1 MSPKPQDFTAWPR
14 VSCLRALSLV
24 STQTCSPVQTEVVP
38 APSVTLPPAF
48 CWSWWG
54 LQVVP

>member
-1 MSPKPQDFTAWPR
+1 MSPKPQDFMDWPR

-38 APSVTLPPAF
+38 APLVTLPPAF

-54 LQVVP
+54 L